1 MFGKYKQSITDI
13 LTESYFDKKKFKKNF
28 HTLMESL
35 KPNKSSREFFTL
47 YGEVEKRDFTDSQLA
62 EQYLDTVVRTLKN
75 RKSTLKLTHLN
86 EAISKCGKLSKN
98 TSTYKLLDKLVFSNS
113 VTSIAD
119 KLKARKSLIENL
131 LIKKSKVN
139 TPKIKN
145 NVVKKLAIKKYNEKY
160 SKLDESTQ
168 KELKRLLSLSKK
180 DLRKLYVETQQ
191 TTIENLESLVKEAE
205 TEKVKG
211 KLTQTLKV
219 VKESPS
225 NRTNL
230 IKLNNL
236 NKGLI
241 S

>member
-1 MFGKYKQSITDI
+1 
-13 LTESYFDKKKFKKNF
+13 
-28 HTLMESL
+28 
-35 KPNKSSREFFTL
+35 
-47 YGEVEKRDFTDSQLA
+47 
-62 EQYLDTVVRTLKN
+62 
-75 RKSTLKLTHLN
+75 
-86 EAISKCGKLSKN
+86 
-98 TSTYKLLDKLVFSNS
+98 TYKLLDKLVFSNS

>member
-1 MFGKYKQSITDI
+1 MK
-13 LTESYFDKKKFKKNF
+13 
-28 HTLMESL
+28 
-35 KPNKSSREFFTL
+35 
-47 YGEVEKRDFTDSQLA
+47 
-62 EQYLDTVVRTLKN
+62 
-75 RKSTLKLTHLN
+75 
-86 EAISKCGKLSKN
+86 
-98 TSTYKLLDKLVFSNS
+98 
-113 VTSIAD
+113 
-119 KLKARKSLIENL
+119 L

-191 TTIENLESLVKEAE
+191 ATIENLESLVKEAE

-211 KLTQTLKV
+211 KLSQTLKV

>member
-1 MFGKYKQSITDI
+1 MFGRYKQSITDI

-47 YGEVEKRDFTDSQLA
+47 YGEVEKRNFTDSELA
-62 EQYLDTVVRTLKN
+62 EQYLDTVVKTLKS

-86 EAISKCGKLSKN
+86 EAISKCGKLSKTN
-98 TSTYKLLDKLVFSNS
+98 PTYKLLDKLVFSNS

-119 KLKARKSLIENL
+119 KLKARKTLIENL
-131 LIKKSKVN
+131 LTKKSKGN

-145 NVVKKLAIKKYNEKY
+145 NVVKNLAIKKYNEKY

-168 KELKRLLSLSKK
+168 KELKKLLSLSKK
-180 DLRKLYVETQQ
+180 DLKKVYVETQQ
-191 TTIENLESLVKEAE
+191 KTIQNLESLVSQAE

-211 KLTQTLKV
+211 KLSETLKV

-230 IKLNNL
+230 IKLNKL
-236 NKGLI
+236 NKDLI